1 MSQAV
6 PTLCIRVMQEGDL
19 TVVHRLEREAFRKA
33 WTIDQLRS
41 EQRQPFTTAMVA
53 EEAGEVVG
61 YYFSSDVAGEASLNR
76 IAVTKDKRHR
86 GIGKSL
92 LDSFLVQAQYNGS
105 QEAFLEVNA
114 SNQKAMALYEQAG
127 FRTVG
132 RRRHYYA
139 EEMADALIMRL
150 ALWKEKETER
160 SAHAD
165 LSH

>member
-1 MSQAV
+1 
-6 PTLCIRVMQEGDL
+6 MQEGDL

-86 GIGKSL
+86 GIGKAL
-92 LDSFLVQAQYNGS
+92 LDSFLVQAQYNDS